1 MLYLLFG
8 NKKIPIQAEVTIMG
22 DGVIRVKAQEQIKEV
37 FGGFKLYADRQMRHM
52 IGDYSA
58 YKTQYRDADAFGMY
72 LSTGKVYV
80 KPSES
85 EPAYKPTTE
94 EIAEAERLN
103 KVLKVQMQ
111 IDKLKAEI
119 EATDY
124 RIIKA
129 CEYSMVGM
137 ESGYDMESLHMERQ
151 SLRDT
156 INGLEEE
163 IRKINRRGETQNE

>member
-8 NKKIPIQAEVTIMG
+8 NQKIPIRAEVTIMG
-22 DGVIRVKAQEQIKEV
+22 DGVIRVKAQEQVEEV

-58 YKTQYRDADAFGMY
+58 YKTQYRDEDAFGMY
-72 LSTGKVYV
+72 WSTGKVYV

-85 EPAYKPTTE
+85 EPVYKPTTE
-94 EIAEAERLN
+94 DITEAERLN
-103 KVLKVQMQ
+103 KVSKLQIQ
-111 IDKLKAEI
+111 IDNLKAEI

-129 CEYSMVGM
+129 YEYSMVGM

-151 SLRDT
+151 SLRDA

-163 IRKINRRGETQNE
+163 IQKINRKGDIQNE

>member
-1 MLYLLFG
+1 MLYLLFE
-8 NKKIPIQAEVTIMG
+8 NRKIPVQAEVTIMG

-85 EPAYKPTTE
+85 EPVYMPTTK
-94 EIAEAERLN
+94 EITEAERLN
-103 KVLKVQMQ
+103 KVIKVQMQ
-111 IDKLKAEI
+111 INNLKAEI

-124 RIIKA
+124 RITKA
-129 CEYSMVGM
+129 YEYSMVGM

-151 SLRDT
+151 SLRDA

-163 IRKINRRGETQNE
+163 IQKINRKGDIQNE